1 MELEMLSEEAR
12 LILESIANLKG
23 DISEIKTDVRQ
34 ISGRLGEHDKALVEH
49 TAMLENH
56 DRNILSLYDKVEK
69 ADKDLSIHLTE
80 DRMRLEGIEKRSAT
94 SLNWKNNWFNFAMS
108 VVLGGIVVTIVG
120 WSIVKQLGGE

>member
-56 DRNILSLYDKVEK
+56 DRNILSLYDKVERT
-69 ADKDLSIHLTE
+69 DKDVSIHLTE
-80 DRMRLEGIEKRSAT
+80 DRIRLEAMEKKETKEDAKGLT
-94 SLNWKNNWFNFAMS
+94 KYQIIF
-108 VVLGGIVVTIVG
+108 GGIGVGFFVVVIG
-120 WSIVKQLGGE
+120 ALIERMWPN

>member
-1 MELEMLSEEAR
+1 MLSEEAK
-12 LILESIANLKG
+12 LILDKLN
-23 DISEIKTDVRQ
+23 DIKNEMGEIKADVRQ

-49 TAMLENH
+49 SAMLENH

-69 ADKDLSIHLTE
+69 TDKDLSIHLTE

-108 VVLGGIVVTIVG
+108 VVVGGLFVALVG
-120 WSIVKQLGGE
+120 WAIIKQLGGE